1 MEVEKTEKKKTYG
14 AEFRERV
21 GILVLE
27 RTRDSE
33 EVGVWGGV
41 MSKSK

>member
-1 MEVEKTEKKKTYG
+1 MEVEKTVKKKTYG
-14 AEFRERV
+14 AEFREGV

-33 EVGVWGGV
+33 EVGLWGGV
-41 MSKSK
+41 MCMSK